1 MQKQRLNP
9 YQVLGV
15 EPSADDE
22 TIKKAYR
29 RKAKA
34 LHPDAGGD
42 ADRFAEAT
50 LAYDVLMDAKRRK
63 LFDETGKIDSQSE
76 DNKEQAAR
84 QVLFDMLAHALMG
97 DVNPLAVNLVH
108 QMDQNLQKQI
118 AEVEKRQTAL
128 RRATERAQALE
139 KRFVRKSKKA
149 PEPNLF
155 TDMLKRHQDQ
165 IAQAIEHNERQ
176 LETLTRALDI
186 LRLYGFDAVQRQ
198 TATHYAATGFGF
210 TPFGG
215 GTL

>member
-63 LFDETGKIDSQSE
+63 LFDETGKIDS
-76 DNKEQAAR
+76 
-84 QVLFDMLAHALMG
+84 VPH
-97 DVNPLAVNLVH
+97 
-108 QMDQNLQKQI
+108 
-118 AEVEKRQTAL
+118 
-128 RRATERAQALE
+128 
-139 KRFVRKSKKA
+139 
-149 PEPNLF
+149 
-155 TDMLKRHQDQ
+155 
-165 IAQAIEHNERQ
+165 
-176 LETLTRALDI
+176 
-186 LRLYGFDAVQRQ
+186 
-198 TATHYAATGFGF
+198 
-210 TPFGG
+210 
-215 GTL
+215 